1 MFFAN
6 RSQRHRFLTIYIEK
20 PHIVGKPNETKSSF
34 RLKRLKNHGPL
45 VGVMSLLCSVVSRV
59 DMRTLC
65 SFSIS
70 RFERFQ
76 VAYVNIVEV
85 RLYFDV
91 LKGLNS
97 GIYFLLSTNVR
108 FALTLSLSEWNPLP
122 RKGWNGSTSIRG
134 FLRPLAP

>member
-6 RSQRHRFLTIYIEK
+6 RSQRHRFLTIYMGK
-20 PHIVGKPNETKSSF
+20 PHIVGKSNETKSSF

-76 VAYVNIVEV
+76 VVYVNIVGL

-91 LKGLNS
+91 LKWFNS
-97 GIYFLLSTNVR
+97 YFLPSTNVR
-108 FALTLSLSEWNPLP
+108 FGLTLSLSEWNPLP